1 MPFDIG
7 FLELLVIFVIA
18 LVVLG
23 PERMPKAME
32 TLGRWIGKAKRSVT
46 QFNQQVNRELEI
58 EELKKQNYSL
68 QQMFGVTGYP
78 TIWFVNP
85 VQKEGKKVNLDA
97 LGSMGYERGG
107 PSNWSASAKKVI
119 RK

>member
-23 PERMPKAME
+23 PERMPKAMQ

-58 EELKKQNYSL
+58 EELKKRVAEHEALIKQQAEGTDL
-68 QQMFGVTGYP
+68 QRLRDEAEATMKKAEQTL
-78 TIWFVNP
+78 
-85 VQKEGKKVNLDA
+85 KETDNKPHV
-97 LGSMGYERGG
+97 
-107 PSNWSASAKKVI
+107 
-119 RK
+119 